1 MKIILYLSLSLFI
14 MSVSHSKDKNIDCAT
29 EISFLKKMKCK
40 ASNLKSKNFLKGT
53 IEYQKKAFEKND
65 NNNQ

>member
-1 MKIILYLSLSLFI
+1 

-40 ASNLKSKNFLKGT
+40 ASNIKKNKFLKDS
-53 IEYQKKAFEKND
+53 IEYQKKAFEKENK
-65 NNNQ
+65 N